1 MSKILGGKE
10 FQPLIIMTGILYH
23 LIFSIIVLG
32 HKLNLKASQEVWT
45 GMNLGRW
52 KFQVAELYLCWTLDG
67 MVIAWVLSSYTPDF
81 PDKSVHSKQSQPRKH
96 TTKPQVTV
104 ATCSLAFSHLIGFFL
119 SEMQ

>member
-10 FQPLIIMTGILYH
+10 FQSLIIMTGILYH

-52 KFQVAELYLCWTLDG
+52 KFQVAELDLC
-67 MVIAWVLSSYTPDF
+67 
-81 PDKSVHSKQSQPRKH
+81 
-96 TTKPQVTV
+96 
-104 ATCSLAFSHLIGFFL
+104 
-119 SEMQ
+119 